1 MGFRYHIEGSGGL
14 IAVKQDRITLLKVID
29 ELT

>member
-1 MGFRYHIEGSGGL
+1 MGFRYHIEGGEGQ
-14 IAVKQDRITLLKVID
+14 IAVKQDLITLLKVID

>member
-1 MGFRYHIEGSGGL
+1 MGFRYHIEGGKGL

>member
-1 MGFRYHIEGSGGL
+1 MGFCYHIEGSGEL
-14 IAVKQDRITLLKVID
+14 IAVKQDLVTLLKVID